1 MTIGMRQVKQKS
13 LDREMS
19 KICFPFE
26 LVQNSVPQGMH
37 KNLAVL
43 LPSLNKKGEM
53 VG

>member
-1 MTIGMRQVKQKS
+1 MR
-13 LDREMS
+13 

-26 LVQNSVPQGMH
+26 LQNSVPQGTH

-43 LPSLNKKGEM
+43 LPSLSKKGEM